1 MSHVTRT
8 TVDLS
13 DQPDLVVIYLGKRVR
28 TLRGMRTLRAIER
41 ERSSTPL
48 QTSPTGCSGRARLW
62 IDTERLLHDPDC
74 F

>member
-8 TVDLS
+8 SVDLS

-41 ERSSTPL
+41 EIEHAAAAKPDELLRPCETPDRHL
-48 QTSPTGCSGRARLW
+48 AV
-62 IDTERLLHDPDC
+62 IA
-74 F
+74 